1 VGTGGASE
9 QWAAPGRTTLVQQL
23 GDIAEA
29 SLVQRKETPGAAA
42 AKAPDA
48 VGRTA
53 AAGVAVGGEQLPHLD
68 RIQKLFGPA
77 HDVTGISAHVGGQ
90 AAEAADQIGAE
101 AYATGSSVAFR
112 ESPDLHTAAHEAAHV
127 VQQRAGVHLKGGVG
141 EAGDVYEQHA
151 DAVADRV
158 VRGESAA
165 DLLGAGAAKQGATT
179 AVQRAPNPLAADA
192 AKVIKELDDAIA
204 AGQWEV
210 LRAKVYPREAAS
222 AHKRANDRRAG
233 AIPDLAGLGS
243 VVSLDSIATA
253 IKALQGS
260 WSGKAPKA
268 RGQAMIDA
276 ANVAL
281 TAAKVPEYLDH
292 DIADMV
298 PRGGFLPTLWTFLI
312 RKATVEAPSLTSTEA
327 GEVANVVA
335 HESRHAEQHFLQ
347 ARLLAG
353 TKSAADIKAATGI
366 PLPIAKEAVKQK
378 MAAGDPR
385 IAEAKTMDKA
395 FGADGA
401 ANQAISA
408 NVNTVRDEMNRRRKV
423 AEDARTKLAA
433 SATAG
438 TLAAGRKAC
447 ADLITQTNEMEKA
460 YLAYRTIPYEADAH
474 EVGDS
479 ESEAFSKLP

>member
-9 QWAAPGRTTLVQQL
+9 QRAAPGRTTLVQQL
-23 GDIAEA
+23 GDTAEA
-29 SLVQRKETPGAAA
+29 SPVQRKETPGATAA
-42 AKAPDA
+42 MAPDA

-53 AAGVAVGGEQLPHLD
+53 AAGVAGGGGQLPHLD
-68 RIQKLFGPA
+68 RIQKLFGRA

-141 EAGDVYEQHA
+141 EAGDVHEQHA

-165 DLLGAGAAKQGATT
+165 DLLGAGQSKQGATT

-210 LRAKVYPREAAS
+210 LRAKVYPREAAP

-260 WSGKAPKA
+260 WSA
-268 RGQAMIDA
+268 
-276 ANVAL
+276 
-281 TAAKVPEYLDH
+281 
-292 DIADMV
+292 
-298 PRGGFLPTLWTFLI
+298 
-312 RKATVEAPSLTSTEA
+312 
-327 GEVANVVA
+327 
-335 HESRHAEQHFLQ
+335 
-347 ARLLAG
+347 
-353 TKSAADIKAATGI
+353 
-366 PLPIAKEAVKQK
+366 
-378 MAAGDPR
+378 
-385 IAEAKTMDKA
+385 
-395 FGADGA
+395 
-401 ANQAISA
+401 
-408 NVNTVRDEMNRRRKV
+408 RRRRP
-423 AEDARTKLAA
+423 AAR
-433 SATAG
+433 
-438 TLAAGRKAC
+438 R
-447 ADLITQTNEMEKA
+447 
-460 YLAYRTIPYEADAH
+460 
-474 EVGDS
+474 
-479 ESEAFSKLP
+479 

>member
-1 VGTGGASE
+1 VGTSAATE
-9 QWAAPGRTTLVQQL
+9 QRSAPGRTTLVHEL
-23 GDIAEA
+23 GDTSA
-29 SLVQRKETPGAAA
+29 VQRKQTQAAA
-42 AKAPDA
+42 ATMAPDA
-48 VGRTA
+48 IGRTA
-53 AAGVAVGGEQLPHLD
+53 AAGVAGGGGPLPHLD
-68 RIQKLFGPA
+68 RIQRLFGPA
-77 HDVTGISAHVGGQ
+77 HDVTGISAHVGGR

-112 ESPDLHTAAHEAAHV
+112 EAPDLHTAAHEATHV
-127 VQQRAGVHLKGGVG
+127 VQQRAGVHPKGGVG
-141 EAGDVYEQHA
+141 VAGDAHEQHA

-165 DLLGAGAAKQGATT
+165 DLLGAGSAKQGATT

-192 AKVIKELDDAIA
+192 AKLIKELDAAIA

-210 LRAKVYPREAAS
+210 LRAKVYPREAAP
-222 AHKRANDRRAG
+222 ARKRANDRRAG
-233 AIPDLAGLGS
+233 AMPDLAGLGS

-260 WSGKAPKA
+260 WSGKTPKA

-281 TAAKVPEYLDH
+281 AAAKVPKYLDH
-292 DIADMV
+292 AIEDMV
-298 PRGGFLPTLWTFLI
+298 PRGGFLPTDWKFFI
-312 RKATVEAPSLTSTEA
+312 RKATVEAPALTSAEA

-353 TKSAADIKAATGI
+353 TKRASDVKAATGI
-366 PLPIAKEAVKQK
+366 PQPIVNEAVKQK

-385 IAEAKTMDKA
+385 LAEAKAMDKA

-408 NVNTVRDEMNRRRKV
+408 NVTTVRDEMNRRRKV

-438 TLAAGRKAC
+438 TLAAGKQAC
-447 ADLITQTNEMEKA
+447 AELITQTAALEKA
-460 YLAYRTIPYEADAH
+460 YLAYRAIPYEADAH